1 MGIKKNTYIC
11 TKFVDTLIT
20 MPEIYRIFGF
30 KIRFYSDDHE
40 PIHVHI
46 VGHDG
51 AARFELIDGKFVLIE
66 SDHIKVS
73 DLNRLQKSVN
83 ENVDIIVDRWHEY
96 FDGK

>member
-1 MGIKKNTYIC
+1 MRKKFAGIKKNTYLCI
-11 TKFVDTLIT
+11 D
-20 MPEIYRIFGF
+20 
-30 KIRFYSDDHE
+30 E

-51 AARFELIDGKFVLIE
+51 AARFELVEDKFVLIE

-83 ENVDIIVDRWHEY
+83 ENADIIIDRWHEY